1 MLRISIRGFMLFGCF
16 FCSFNA
22 FAWWDSGHRLVA
34 LIAYNNLDFE
44 SQRKFDE
51 LTQTLR
57 RDYPKAN
64 LATWPDAIRKQS
76 IEAYTHWHYLDTP
89 YSSDGSATG
98 VSVDTD
104 NAVWALAQIN
114 RVLSNK
120 EVPPSEQAR
129 FTSFL
134 VHITGDLHQPL
145 HAIARSNKELPQGDE
160 GGNLFWVK
168 DPNHQESLITLHA
181 LWDSNFGLFKDLSE
195 EKLQRIAEEI
205 TSAYPRDYFSNQELN
220 APPKIWAQESYSLAK
235 NWVYSTTE
243 KEVPSLEYQ
252 KQSQELIKQRIAL
265 AGYRLALLLTAS

>member
-1 MLRISIRGFMLFGCF
+1 MVRISIRRLMLLGCF
-16 FCSFNA
+16 VCSFNT

-34 LIAYNNLDFE
+34 LIAYNNLDSE
-44 SQRKFDE
+44 SQRKFNE

-64 LATWPDAIRKQS
+64 LATWPDAIRKHS
-76 IEAYTHWHYLDTP
+76 IEAYTHWHYIDTA
-89 YSSDGSATG
+89 YSSDGSATE

-114 RVLSNK
+114 RVLLDKN
-120 EVPPSEQAR
+120 VPSSERAR

-145 HAIARSNKELPQGDE
+145 HAISRSNKELPQGDE

-168 DPNHQESLITLHA
+168 DPMHQESLITLHA

-195 EKLQRIAEEI
+195 EQIQRIAEEI

-220 APPKIWAQESYSLAK
+220 ALPAVWAQESYSLAK
-235 NWVYSTTE
+235 NWVYATIE

-265 AGYRLALLLTAS
+265 AGYRLALLLAAS

>member
-1 MLRISIRGFMLFGCF
+1 MWRIIMRALMLFGCYV
-16 FCSFNA
+16 CSFNV

-34 LIAYNNLDFE
+34 LIAYNNLDSE
-44 SQRKFDE
+44 SQIKFNE
-51 LTQTLR
+51 LTETLR

-76 IEAYTHWHYLDTP
+76 IEAYTHWHYIDTP
-89 YSSDGSATG
+89 YSSDGSVTE

-120 EVPPSEQAR
+120 DVPPSERAR

-134 VHITGDLHQPL
+134 MHITGDLHQPL
-145 HAIARSNKELPQGDE
+145 HAISRSNKELPRGDE

-168 DPNHQESLITLHA
+168 DPNHPESLITLHA
-181 LWDSNFGLFKDLSE
+181 LWDSNFGLFKNLSE
-195 EKLQRIAEEI
+195 EKLQAIAQEI
-205 TSAYPRDYFSNQELN
+205 TRAYPRDYFSNQELN
-220 APPKIWAQESYSLAK
+220 ASPKVWAQESYNLAK

-243 KEVPSLEYQ
+243 KEEPSLEYQ
-252 KQSQELIKQRIAL
+252 KKSQELIKQRIAL
-265 AGYRLALLLTAS
+265 AGYRLALLLNAS